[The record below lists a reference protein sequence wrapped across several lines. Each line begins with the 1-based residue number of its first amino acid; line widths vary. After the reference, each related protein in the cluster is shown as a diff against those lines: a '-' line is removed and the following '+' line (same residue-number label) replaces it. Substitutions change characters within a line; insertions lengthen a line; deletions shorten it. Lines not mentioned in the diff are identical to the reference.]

1 MTCQTGGAATMSAPC
16 VGRLAPDII
25 ESRISS
31 HRRCSG
37 QGRRPSHARCI
48 DLGVHWGTADQY
60 MAVNAVLGI
69 DPATGEGDWP
79 TGLVSHTG
87 STGAGGDILIFEVWD
102 SQESQETFM
111 ASRLGPALGQVG
123 VPQPTRI
130 EWLSILAHH
139 SD

>member
-1 MTCQTGGAATMSAPC
+1 MSTPC
-16 VGRLAPDII
+16 VGQLAPDII
-25 ESRISS
+25 ENRISVTAGAQDKGD
-31 HRRCSG
+31 RAMPDALILEFTG
-37 QGRRPSHARCI
+37 
-48 DLGVHWGTADQY
+48 GTADQY

-87 STGAGGDILIFEVWD
+87 STGASGDLLVFEVSD
-102 SQESQETFM
+102 SRESQEIFM

-123 VPQPTRI
+123 VPKPTRI
-130 EWLSILAHH
+130 EWLSVLAHR